1 MIELDESCNGREF
14 VLAPGEEI
22 RLKLAENP
30 TTGYRWGFSVEELH
44 PLRLDEDVFEPMGEA
59 MGAVGHRRW
68 RFRADGEGG
77 SRFDWSSG
85 AAGSGRRSKPSTSP
99 SASVNQRKRSRR
111 ALADGLARRRTR
123 DQAITRIVQKS
134 AAKLLSSR

>member
-59 MGAVGHRRW
+59 MGAVSHRRW
-68 RFRADGEGG
+68 RFRADGEGVVQV
-77 SRFDWSSG
+77 RLEQ
-85 AAGSGRRSKPSTSP
+85 RRSWERTAVKTFHFTIRVRKP
-99 SASVNQRKRSRR
+99 A
-111 ALADGLARRRTR
+111 
-123 DQAITRIVQKS
+123 
-134 AAKLLSSR
+134 